1 MATYRSSTMGRRA
14 GWILILMGLFEL
26 ALAAGFWLFLGAVPP
41 GDSGGMVITGLILGL
56 VGLGMVVAGFM
67 LLVGARGRDR
77 ISTTGLPGSGQILS
91 VTQTGTFVNNNPQVT
106 LELLVN
112 VPGRAAY
119 QARVKEIVPLI
130 MLNRLQGTVPV
141 RVDPEHP
148 ERVVIQWDAPAIAG
162 GWTAAGIG
170 GGFGPGGSGPGGPA
184 TGGPGGPATGA
195 AGWPATAAEPAW
207 SGPGSAKDETL
218 GQVAAA
224 LGAVGGRDAAP
235 IFGQAEQAHYSVE
248 QIRAW
253 LRANGLAAEA
263 TIEHL
268 EDSGQTVGDE
278 RLFTMDATVRVPG
291 HAPFRTGPSAAMV
304 PLEKV
309 GRIAV
314 GVTLPARVA
323 PDNPNM
329 LMFEWDRI

>member
-1 MATYRSSTMGRRA
+1 MTTYRSSALGRRA
-14 GWILILMGLFEL
+14 GRILILMGLFEL
-26 ALAAGFWLFLGAVPP
+26 VLGAGFWLFLAAVPAA
-41 GDSGGMVITGLILGL
+41 GEGMIITGLILGL
-56 VGLGMVVAGFM
+56 VGLGMVVAGFV
-67 LLVGARGRDR
+67 LFVGAGRRDR
-77 ISTTGLPGSGQILS
+77 ISATGLPGTGQILS
-91 VTQTGTFVNNNPQVT
+91 ITQTGTFVNNNPQVA

-112 VPGRAAY
+112 VPGRAVY

-130 MLNRLQGTVPV
+130 MLNRLQGTLPV
-141 RVDPEHP
+141 RVDPSDP
-148 ERVVIQWDAPAIAG
+148 ERVVIQWDAPAIGG
-162 GWTAAGIG
+162 GWTEGGIG
-170 GGFGPGGSGPGGPA
+170 GGFGPGGIGPGGPA
-184 TGGPGGPATGA
+184 TGVVP
-195 AGWPATAAEPAW
+195 EPAW
-207 SGPGSAKDETL
+207 GGPGSGSDETL

-224 LGAVGGRDAAP
+224 LGVAGSSGAAP
-235 IFGQAEQAHYSVE
+235 VFAQPEQAHYSVE

-263 TIEHL
+263 TIERL

-278 RLFTMDATVRVPG
+278 RLFTMDTTVRVPG
-291 HAPFRTGPSAAMV
+291 RAPFRTGPSAAMV

-309 GRIAV
+309 GRVAV